1 MRLRSSPYFLRQ
13 AVTNIVTNR
22 MVHVVGVGTMVVSLL
37 ILGSCLL
44 LFLNINQWLQG
55 WGQDLTM
62 SVYLKEGL
70 SEVQIKEI
78 SSQIKELPS
87 AEIERVISKEQAME
101 EFRRALGPQAILLDG
116 LRTNP
121 LPASIEVVFRDEK
134 EDKIDPIPM
143 KETLESIPGVEEVQY
158 SEEWIERFEG
168 VMKMVE
174 AAGFVVGG
182 LLCLGVLFIVTNTI
196 KLTIYSR
203 REEIE
208 ILKLVGATD
217 WFIKT
222 PFLIEGIFQ
231 GASAALFSLLLLF
244 LGFLFLSAGKIPLLG
259 LAVLEFSFLP
269 LGYMLAICILGV
281 VLGLIG
287 SFIAIGRFFRL

>member
-1 MRLRSSPYFLRQ
+1 M
-13 AVTNIVTNR
+13 NIVTNR

-70 SEVQIKEI
+70 SEVQIKKI
-78 SSQIKELPS
+78 SAQIKELPS
-87 AEIERVISKEQAME
+87 AEIERVISKEQAMD

-121 LPASIEVVFRDEK
+121 LPASIEVVFRDKK

-217 WFIKT
+217 WFIRT

-231 GASAALFSLLLLF
+231 GAAAALISLLLLF
-244 LGFLFLSAGKIPLLG
+244 LGFLFLSAGKIPLMG
-259 LAVLEFSFLP
+259 LAVLEISFLP
-269 LGYMLAICILGV
+269 SGYMLAICVLGV